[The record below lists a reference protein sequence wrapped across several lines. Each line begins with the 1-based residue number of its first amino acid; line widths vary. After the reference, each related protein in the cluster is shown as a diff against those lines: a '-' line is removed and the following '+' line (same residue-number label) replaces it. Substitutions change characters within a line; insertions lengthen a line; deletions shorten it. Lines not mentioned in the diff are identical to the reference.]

1 MDATEERIE
10 QFRQMAK
17 ANPEDDLAHFAF
29 ANALMNAGRVAEAA
43 PVLRHVVRINS
54 GYSRAYLLL
63 GEALEANGDDEGA
76 IEAWQRGRLIAMR
89 RGELMAGNEM
99 KTRLEE
105 RDAPLS
111 SEEAELLLIDDPAP
125 PEEERPLLA
134 GEVRCLR
141 SGRIGAAMLDNPFDD
156 ELGAF
161 IQKKISQESWEGWI
175 EMSIKVINE
184 LRLDL
189 GGSKSGSATVR
200 CSGIQTLPLVRCA
213 VRCGHTVGA
222 AWATRPKSNWR
233 FARRRRDA
241 VPV

>member
-189 GGSKSGSATVR
+189 GDPEGQQSYEEHMRDYLNLPDQFFSWAKTSSGGAPQISDPLSSVPS
-200 CSGIQTLPLVRCA
+200 SGETEA
-213 VRCGHTVGA
+213 
-222 AWATRPKSNWR
+222 
-233 FARRRRDA
+233 
-241 VPV
+241 